1 MSYFCKRNKNVLQ
14 KDSYTGVKYITL
26 KKFIM
31 KKIFLFGVVAAI
43 SLLMT
48 GCGFSKEAVSNQNQN
63 QTSVV
68 LSKNNYTIVKSVRG
82 ESTQTYVFGLIGGL
96 SKKSLKESA
105 MSEMVKNANLKGSQ
119 AIINVNVQYKNT
131 ISPIITQTTAIATG
145 TIIEFTK

>member
-1 MSYFCKRNKNVLQ
+1 
-14 KDSYTGVKYITL
+14 
-26 KKFIM
+26 M

-82 ESTQTYVFGLIGGL
+82 ESTQTYVFGLIGEL

>member
-1 MSYFCKRNKNVLQ
+1 
-14 KDSYTGVKYITL
+14 
-26 KKFIM
+26 M

-68 LSKNNYTIVKSVRG
+68 LIKNNYTIVKSVRG

>member
-1 MSYFCKRNKNVLQ
+1 
-14 KDSYTGVKYITL
+14 
-26 KKFIM
+26 M

-96 SKKSLKESA
+96 YKKSLKESA

>member
-1 MSYFCKRNKNVLQ
+1 
-14 KDSYTGVKYITL
+14 
-26 KKFIM
+26 M

-82 ESTQTYVFGLIGGL
+82 ESTQTYVLGLIGGL

>member
-1 MSYFCKRNKNVLQ
+1 
-14 KDSYTGVKYITL
+14 
-26 KKFIM
+26 M

-82 ESTQTYVFGLIGGL
+82 ENTQTYVFGLIGGL

>member
-1 MSYFCKRNKNVLQ
+1 
-14 KDSYTGVKYITL
+14 
-26 KKFIM
+26 M

>member
-1 MSYFCKRNKNVLQ
+1 
-14 KDSYTGVKYITL
+14 
-26 KKFIM
+26 M

-119 AIINVNVQYKNT
+119 AIINVNVQYKKT

-145 TIIEFTK
+145 TILEFTK

>member
-1 MSYFCKRNKNVLQ
+1 
-14 KDSYTGVKYITL
+14 
-26 KKFIM
+26 M

-96 SKKSLKESA
+96 AKKSLKESA
-105 MSEMVKNANLKGSQ
+105 MSEMGKNANLKGSQ
-119 AIINVNVQYKNT
+119 AIINVNVQYKNA

>member
-1 MSYFCKRNKNVLQ
+1 
-14 KDSYTGVKYITL
+14 
-26 KKFIM
+26 M

-119 AIINVNVQYKNT
+119 AIINVNVQYKNA
-131 ISPIITQTTAIATG
+131 IFPIITQTTAIATG

>member
-1 MSYFCKRNKNVLQ
+1 
-14 KDSYTGVKYITL
+14 
-26 KKFIM
+26 M

-105 MSEMVKNANLKGSQ
+105 MSEMVKNANFKGSQ